1 MPELDF
7 VPHPELPLG
16 KRESGATGEQ
26 KLDMR
31 HFEMQSP
38 PSNRCHLRLAYIT

>member
-7 VPHPELPLG
+7 VPHSGFPLG
-16 KRESGATGEQ
+16 NRESGATGEQ

-31 HFEMQSP
+31 CLRHTAYP
-38 PSNRCHLRLAYIT
+38 PTAVRD